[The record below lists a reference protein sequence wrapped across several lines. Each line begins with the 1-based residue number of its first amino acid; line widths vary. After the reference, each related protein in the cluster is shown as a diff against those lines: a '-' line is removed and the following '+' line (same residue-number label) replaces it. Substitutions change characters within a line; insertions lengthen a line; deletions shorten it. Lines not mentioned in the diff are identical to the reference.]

1 MVSNTQQTRRRRL
14 LRDQKQGLVRKRKL
28 RQGGTPSFPLDPEV
42 AATANDAADKAAY
55 HLTPGSPL
63 LNKATS

>member
-42 AATANDAADKAAY
+42 AAANASDLADKAANC
-55 HLTPGSPL
+55 PPAGAASS
-63 LNKATS
+63 KATS